1 MIDHAHLKND
11 SSIIWVND
19 SGNEDEDIE
28 GKIED
33 ICILTITVDCQKKVW
48 EKNTNFT
55 ISAAWKINIVR
66 YKNLDHKK
74 LSAYTKQ
81 KHERIRW

>member
-1 MIDHAHLKND
+1 LIDHAHLKND

-33 ICILTITVDCQKKVW
+33 ICILTITVDCQKKV
-48 EKNTNFT
+48 
-55 ISAAWKINIVR
+55 
-66 YKNLDHKK
+66 
-74 LSAYTKQ
+74 
-81 KHERIRW
+81 